1 MKIFAGDNNAKII
14 AIPLFRLL
22 SLHFLRDLVTKN
34 YNRKKYNRKND
45 ITKLISRKQCKK
57 FFNKK

>member
-1 MKIFAGDNNAKII
+1 MEIFAGDNNAKII

-22 SLHFLRDLVTKN
+22 SLYFLRDLVTKH

-45 ITKLISRKQCKK
+45 ITKLISRKQCNKFYIKK
-57 FFNKK
+57 